1 MSLGN
6 TSIVLQPGLMENWP
20 GCGTVDMLASRAGRT
35 FWFSGLHSMSFRVW
49 LPARERRPRTTA
61 CQAAALLTASME
73 TLRNKPLEDLL
84 AKLRVS

>member
-1 MSLGN
+1 
-6 TSIVLQPGLMENWP
+6 
-20 GCGTVDMLASRAGRT
+20 
-35 FWFSGLHSMSFRVW
+35 MSFRVW